1 MNFVF
6 VNIRLSVYLFK
17 YLICYFESSADK
29 KNDFPNGCW
38 VNV

>member
-17 YLICYFESSADK
+17 YLIYYFESLAD
-29 KNDFPNGCW
+29 
-38 VNV
+38 